1 MKIFVSMAVLLTLCT
16 FPLLSQESKPLTL
29 KGIVARQDGTGL
41 RAAYVFVRD
50 YQAGT
55 QWEMHTEADG
65 SFSFV
70 VDPGCYDIFISQAIF
85 LPFSQRI
92 CVQSESNPIFRVRLR
107 ADPHPRLRI
116 D

>member
-1 MKIFVSMAVLLTLCT
+1 MKIFVSMVVVLTLCT

-29 KGIVARQDGTGL
+29 KGVVVRQDGTGL

-55 QWEMHTEADG
+55 QWEMHAEADG
-65 SFSFV
+65 GFSFV
-70 VDPGCYDIFISQAIF
+70 VHPGCYDVFISQEVF
-85 LPFSQRI
+85 RPFSQRI
-92 CVQSESNPIFRVRLR
+92 CVQAETFFRLRLR
-107 ADPHPRLRI
+107 ADPDPRLHI